1 MTSTTF
7 EPHSSISRAMIVTI
21 LYRISGSSMKRAPVG
36 FTDVSS
42 SGYYY
47 YAVGWA
53 QYYGIVQGVTS
64 TTFEPNTS
72 VTREQFITFLYRFV
86 TSYYGYSPNLISESY
101 VNDLEDGSK
110 VGQFAKTAVNWGLNC
125 GIIPSTTTNFGPQIN
140 MIRGVCANYIFKMM
154 TRVLGKAKAF
164 SMRELTEGRTSEIAA
179 EMQSMGYK
187 TCYGYDLTVREMQ
200 YAFYNSQILFTHS
213 HGNTSFIKLMDG
225 SFYGYQIPQGSMSNM
240 KLIYVSACYS
250 GQSFITSVY
259 NVGGAKTAIAF
270 TDKTYA
276 STDTN
281 GIHVFHATF
290 FKLLAD
296 GYSVEKA
303 IEMADTI
310 ADEAYTGKDT
320 GADCI
325 VVYGASNWK

>member
-1 MTSTTF
+1 
-7 EPHSSISRAMIVTI
+7 
-21 LYRISGSSMKRAPVG
+21 
-36 FTDVSS
+36 
-42 SGYYY
+42 
-47 YAVGWA
+47 
-53 QYYGIVQGVTS
+53 
-64 TTFEPNTS
+64 
-72 VTREQFITFLYRFV
+72 
-86 TSYYGYSPNLISESY
+86 
-101 VNDLEDGSK
+101 
-110 VGQFAKTAVNWGLNC
+110 
-125 GIIPSTTTNFGPQIN
+125 
-140 MIRGVCANYIFKMM
+140 
-154 TRVLGKAKAF
+154 
-164 SMRELTEGRTSEIAA
+164 
-179 EMQSMGYK
+179 
-187 TCYGYDLTVREMQ
+187 
-200 YAFYNSQILFTHS
+200 
-213 HGNTSFIKLMDG
+213 
-225 SFYGYQIPQGSMSNM
+225 MSNM